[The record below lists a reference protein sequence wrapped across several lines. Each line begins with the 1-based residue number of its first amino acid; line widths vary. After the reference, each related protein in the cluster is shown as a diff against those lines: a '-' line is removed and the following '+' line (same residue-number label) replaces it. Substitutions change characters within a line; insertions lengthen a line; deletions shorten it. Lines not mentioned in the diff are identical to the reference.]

1 MVISEVRCCTVEG
14 RAHVDLGTTFGIHN
28 TSRDMR
34 LILERIDYPNPK
46 GQLIQA
52 YLSKPIALRPFGTV
66 EMFGDSGDIWV
77 AQAQA
82 SGSSG
87 RPSGRSPSRWSRQ

>member
-14 RAHVDLGTTFGIHN
+14 RAHVNLGTTFGIHN

-34 LILERIDYPNPK
+34 LILERIDYPHPE

-52 YLSKPIALRPFGTV
+52 YLSKPIALRPFGT
-66 EMFGDSGDIWV
+66 GDIWV